1 MDTLS
6 LLYDLRRLKPTLQAE
21 ACATVERNGRA
32 VRYTTVYQDLL
43 KYILGACSGLGSAVI
58 SMTSFGKRVV
68 IHVLRNV
75 AGSCGRLSLGLGYEG
90 IQATAR

>member
-21 ACATVERNGRA
+21 ARATGWKETDRA

-43 KYILGACSGLGSAVI
+43 KYILGACSTRGSAVI
-58 SMTSFGKRVV
+58 SITSFAIGVV
-68 IHVLRNV
+68 IHVLLDV
-75 AGSCGRLSLGLGYEG
+75 MGSCLRMGYEG